1 MFSDS
6 REAKLSAGAFGFR
19 CNPQRKKNHELAR
32 VHVNPEDMAPL
43 KLTMNRGKGCTSR
56 SLSYGCLSAIL
67 PDLKHVFR

>member
-43 KLTMNRGKGCTSR
+43 KLTMNRGKGALRAR
-56 SLSYGCLSAIL
+56 SVTAASPPFCQT
-67 PDLKHVFR
+67 